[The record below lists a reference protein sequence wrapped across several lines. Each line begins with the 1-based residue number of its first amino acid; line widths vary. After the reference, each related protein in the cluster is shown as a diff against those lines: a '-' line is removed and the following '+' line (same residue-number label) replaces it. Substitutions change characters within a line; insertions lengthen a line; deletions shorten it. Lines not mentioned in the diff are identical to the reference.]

1 MTARNGHLSR
11 LADRMTE
18 AELQANVVDT
28 VRRLSGLVYHTHDSR
43 RSAKGFPDLVIVFPR
58 TGALAFVELKSTDG
72 TVTPEQRQWLAALQ
86 AGARIAVREVYLWRP
101 EDWVSGHIA
110 DTLARLAREVIR

>member
-1 MTARNGHLSR
+1 MTRRNGHLPR
-11 LADRMTE
+11 LADRMSE
-18 AELQANVVDT
+18 ADLQANIVDA
-28 VRRLSGLVYHTHDSR
+28 VRKLGGLAYHTHDSR

-72 TVTPEQRQWLAALQ
+72 TVTPEQVQWLAALK
-86 AGARIAVREVYLWRP
+86 AGERVGIREVYLWRP
-101 EDWVSGHIA
+101 EDWLCGHIA